1 MGSPRKVARRT
12 KTPHMSADS
21 ARMLCKL
28 IRANYPRYTPNPE
41 MLDDLTQTLDLREVA
56 ALTGISMEEI
66 KKLRKER

>member
-12 KTPHMSADS
+12 ETPRSRADS
-21 ARMLCKL
+21 ARRLCKL
-28 IRANYPRYTPNPE
+28 IRVNYPRLTPTPE
-41 MLDDLTQTLDLREVA
+41 ILWGLLRTLTLREVA